1 MNSEP
6 IFTDLIGVMM
16 VITMIPVFFLW
27 LEKKTKWKVFD
38 ILPAIIWIFL
48 TPIFLSNLSVLSSVP
63 FLSGLNV
70 PDVIPRSSPIYSTL
84 RSFAV
89 PMFIVLMLLDI
100 NIRESIKIA
109 WRGAAVLTL
118 GAFGI
123 AFGAAI
129 SFFILR
135 DWLPPDTWRGYG
147 ALAGSWIGGTGN
159 LAAVAEAVD
168 TPPEMVGMVVLVD
181 NFVYVLYFPLILSC
195 KRWAASFN
203 KFTRVSQERMEEIV
217 DAVGSIE
224 KKSTDVHFH
233 HVLILFGWGFTAI
246 FAANALASVLP
257 QVGAVLTQGT
267 WAILLVTTFGIMLSA
282 TPLKTVPGSTQLSMG
297 LVYMYMTTM
306 GAQAD
311 LTQIGGAQWFLV
323 AGVICIAIHLVFI
336 TLGAWVFRVDI
347 SMAAVASVAAVG
359 GVASAPVAASYH
371 REDLVPVSIMLA
383 LLGYGLG
390 NFIGV
395 LTAGMCHMLV

>member
-6 IFTDLIGVMM
+6 VFTDLIGVMM
-16 VITMIPVFFLW
+16 IVTMIPVFFLW

-38 ILPAIIWIFL
+38 MLPAIIWIFL
-48 TPIFLSNLSVLSSVP
+48 TPIFLSNMSVLSGI
-63 FLSGLNV
+63 GLNV
-70 PDVIPRSSPIYSTL
+70 PDVIPRSSPIYATL
-84 RSFAV
+84 RAFAV

-109 WRGAAVLTL
+109 WRGAAVLTC

-123 AFGAAI
+123 AIGAAI
-129 SFFILR
+129 SFFLFK

-159 LAAVAEAVD
+159 LAGVAEAVQ

-195 KRWAASFN
+195 KKWAAAFN
-203 KFTRVSQERMEEIV
+203 KFTRVNQDHMEKIV
-217 DAVGSIE
+217 EAVGSIE

-257 QVGAVLTQGT
+257 QMGAVLTEGT
-267 WAILLVTTFGIMLSA
+267 WRILLVTVFGIALSA
-282 TPLKTVPGSTQLSMG
+282 TKLKSIPGSTQLSMG

-323 AGVICIAIHLVFI
+323 AGVICIVVHLIII
-336 TLGAWVFRVDI
+336 TGSAWLFRVDV

-359 GVASAPVAASYH
+359 GAASAPVAASYH

-395 LTAGMCHMLV
+395 LTAGMCYRLL